1 MIRQIFASK
10 KKEGKSIPQ
19 LLEKKF
25 NKARASRLGISVV
38 TDNQADSIAQTNS
51 PFSRLKGL
59 ATAKTKGAKLSPD
72 RKYSG
77 NFSALIY
84 RGKDFGAKVHK
95 LLQNEFRPKGA
106 TKEQTKY
113 DLPDRLSMKQEK
125 PPSDNSHSPKKQDK
139 TALGPLKDRNN
150 TIKRKSIVSCL
161 VI

>member
-25 NKARASRLGISVV
+25 NKARDPVLGISMV
-38 TDNQADSIAQTNS
+38 TENQADLILQTNS

-59 ATAKTKGAKLSPD
+59 ATGKTKGDNPSPD

-106 TKEQTKY
+106 TKEQTRY
-113 DLPDRLSMKQEK
+113 GLPDRLNTKQEK
-125 PPSDNSHSPKKQDK
+125 PPSDNSLSPKKQDK
-139 TALGPLKDRNN
+139 TAIVPLKDHNN
-150 TIKRKSIVSCL
+150 TIKRKSIVSFL